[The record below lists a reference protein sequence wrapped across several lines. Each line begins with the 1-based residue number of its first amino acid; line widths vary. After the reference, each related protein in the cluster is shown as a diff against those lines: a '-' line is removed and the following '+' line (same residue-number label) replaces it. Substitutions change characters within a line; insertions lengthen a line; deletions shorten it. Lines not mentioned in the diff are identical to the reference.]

1 MIKRQRMILRDGDV
15 IDVSEYHDGRYGAR
29 GEKRGKRK
37 KPTKEEMQKVNA
49 QNKTKRCRQRMI
61 QYLNRGDLY
70 CTLTYKIE
78 ERPPDMKGAL
88 EDFQVFMRRVR
99 REFRKRGMKCYW
111 FRNIERGTK
120 GAWHIHIVIN
130 DIGDTASIIQK
141 AWDKG
146 GTWTITISN
155 SKFYDE
161 DFTQLANYMTKD
173 ENTVELKRDGTPCKP
188 RIRESSYNTS
198 RNMPLPE
205 PKPDKLVR
213 WKKEVKPS
221 KGYYIAHIYE
231 GINPV
236 TGYKYR
242 QYTMIRL
249 NRRI

>member
-1 MIKRQRMILRDGDV
+1 MIKRRKMILRDGDV

-29 GEKRGKRK
+29 GERRGKRK

-49 QNKTKRCRQRMI
+49 KNKTKRCRQRMI
-61 QYLNRGDLY
+61 QYLNKGDLF
-70 CTLTYKIE
+70 CTLTYKLE
-78 ERPPDMKGAL
+78 NRPPNMERAL
-88 EDFQVFMRRVR
+88 KDF
-99 REFRKRGMKCYW
+99 ENFRKCVKRKYKKQGKPCYW

-120 GAWHIHIVIN
+120 GAWHIHLVIN
-130 DIGDTASIIQK
+130 DIGDTASIIQR
-141 AWDKG
+141 AWKHG

-155 SKFYDE
+155 SKFHDE
-161 DFTQLANYMTKD
+161 DFTKLASYMTKD
-173 ENTVELKRDGTPCKP
+173 ENTAELKQDGTPSKP

-205 PKPDKLVR
+205 PKQDKLVR

-236 TGYKYR
+236 TGYRYR

>member
-1 MIKRQRMILRDGDV
+1 MIKRTKMFLRNGEV
-15 IDVSEYHDGRYGAR
+15 IDVSEFHDGRYGAR

-49 QNKTKRCRQRMI
+49 RNKTKKCRQRMI
-61 QYLNRGDLY
+61 QYLNKGDLF
-70 CTLTYKIE
+70 CTLTYKLE
-78 ERPPDMKGAL
+78 NRPPNMERAL
-88 EDFQVFMRRVR
+88 KDF
-99 REFRKRGMKCYW
+99 ENFRKCVKRKYKKQGKPCYW

-120 GAWHIHIVIN
+120 GAWHIHLVIN
-130 DIGDTASIIQK
+130 DIGDTASIIQR
-141 AWDKG
+141 AWKHG
-146 GTWTITISN
+146 GTWTIAISN

-161 DFTQLANYMTKD
+161 DFTLLASYMTKD
-173 ENTVELKRDGTPCKP
+173 ENTVELKQDGRPCKP

-221 KGYYIAHIYE
+221 KGYYIARIYE

-242 QYTMIRL
+242 QYTMIKL

>member
-1 MIKRQRMILRDGDV
+1 MIKRTKMFLRNGEV
-15 IDVSEYHDGRYGAR
+15 IDVSEFHDGRYGAR

-49 QNKTKRCRQRMI
+49 RNKTKKCRQRMI
-61 QYLNRGDLY
+61 QYLNKGDLF
-70 CTLTYKIE
+70 CTLTYKLE
-78 ERPPDMKGAL
+78 ERPLNMQEAL
-88 EDFQVFMRRVR
+88 KDFQAFMKAVR
-99 REFRKRGMKCYW
+99 REYKKRGMKCYW
-111 FRNIERGTK
+111 FRNIECGTK
-120 GAWHIHIVIN
+120 GAWHIHLVIN
-130 DIGDTASIIQK
+130 DIGDTASLIQR
-141 AWDKG
+141 AWKHG

-161 DFTQLANYMTKD
+161 DFTKLASYMTKD
-173 ENTVELKRDGTPCKP
+173 ENTVELKQDGTPCKP

-205 PKPDKLVR
+205 PKPDKLLR

-221 KGYYIAHIYE
+221 KGYYIARIYE

-236 TGYKYR
+236 TGYRYR
-242 QYTMIRL
+242 QYTMMKL